1 MADLCRGIM
10 QDKAIVNIGELQ
22 LKKLHFDEPHQQYIQ
37 NMHPVKEYNIL
48 LIVFKVKKNEE
59 NYNCTFDKI
68 DIEKVGTNSYQKY
81 AYRKGSSRGGDITFT
96 TKYGDK
102 KLDTISNQQFEK
114 FVNLLKNSD
123 YKDEI
128 EIFESVGKCLSD
140 SFGEIEGKILEVT
153 KDLEKDV
160 KNSLGLSFR
169 IDIGTERKYLNDFQI
184 VKDIILKAGTE
195 NKSKKHGVVSE
206 GHNRICSICY
216 KEKETL
222 YGFASPF
229 KYYTT
234 DKAGFISNFFDQKS
248 SWRNYPICTDCAPAF
263 EEGKNFVTTEMR
275 RYFYGKEYYLIPRVV
290 IGDDFE
296 LLDKAIKLISSYKY
310 IPGNNQQRAIEDYFF
325 QTIAAE
331 KNYFNLD
338 LLFVEENK
346 TNKSI
351 KIKLYLEEIFPS
363 RFRTLFIDVPDKINN
378 LSIYKKAIRVKKE
391 PTDLKFNFGIL
402 KTFFNDNFYDLIYKV
417 FTGKPFSSQSLYDY
431 FMNVIRSNYNKMQ
444 TSDKY
449 VEPLYWTILKA
460 HMTMTYL
467 QELKCLPK
475 NNYDFLFGV
484 KMNNDETKKTSKFD
498 VELFKTF
505 ITENSGFLD
514 ADYKVGIFSVGILTK
529 LFMNIQMSS
538 LGGNAPFE
546 RKLKGLNI
554 SGDSLRN
561 IYVET
566 IQKLNEYDRASA
578 YKELR
583 EVINDYFTLKSHS
596 LQKLSNNEISFYFV
610 AGLEMAHKFKS
621 E

>member
-1 MADLCRGIM
+1 M
-10 QDKAIVNIGELQ
+10 QDKAIVNIGKLQ

-37 NMHPVKEYNIL
+37 NMHPGKEYNIL
-48 LIVFKVKKNEE
+48 LIVFKVKKDEE

-68 DIEKVGTNSYQKY
+68 DMEKVGANSYQKY

-153 KDLEKDV
+153 KHLEKDV

-169 IDIGTERKYLNDFQI
+169 IDIGSERKYLNDFQI

-195 NKSKKHGVVSE
+195 DKSKKHGVVSK
-206 GHNRICSICY
+206 GHNKICSICY

-234 DKAGFISNFFDQKS
+234 DKEGFISNFLDQKS
-248 SWRNYPICTDCAPAF
+248 SWRNYPICSDCAPAF

-275 RYFYGKEYYLIPRVV
+275 RYFYGKEYYLIPRIV

-296 LLDKAIKLISSYKY
+296 LLDKAIKIITSYKY
-310 IPGNNQQRAIEDYFF
+310 VSTDKKQKAIEDYFF
-325 QTIAAE
+325 RTIATE

-363 RFRTLFIDVPDKINN
+363 RFRTLFIDVPNKINSF
-378 LSIYKKAIRVKKE
+378 SIYKKSIRKKKE
-391 PTDLKFNFGIL
+391 LLDLEFDFGIL
-402 KTFFNDNFYDLIYKV
+402 KIFFSENFHELIYKV
-417 FTGKPFSSQSLYDY
+417 FTGKPFNRQSLYDL
-431 FMNVIRSNYNKMQ
+431 FMDVLRSNYNKMQ
-444 TSDKY
+444 TSDRF
-449 VEPLYWTILKA
+449 VEPSYWTILKA
-460 HMTMTYL
+460 HMTILYL
-467 QELKCLPK
+467 QELKCLTV
-475 NNYDFLFGV
+475 NNYKFLSGV
-484 KMNNDETKKTSKFD
+484 EMNKDETKTTSKFSI
-498 VELFKTF
+498 ELFNNF
-505 ITENSGFLD
+505 IKENSGFLD
-514 ADYKVGIFSVGILTK
+514 ADYKVGIFAVGILTK
-529 LFMNIQMSS
+529 LLMNIQMFN
-538 LGGNAPFE
+538 LNGNAPFE
-546 RKLKGLNI
+546 KKLKGLNI
-554 SGDSLRN
+554 SADSLRI

-566 IQKLNEYDRASA
+566 IQKLNEYDSASA

-583 EVINDYFTLKSHS
+583 EIINDYFTLKSHS
-596 LQKLSNNEISFYFV
+596 LKKLSNNEISFYFV